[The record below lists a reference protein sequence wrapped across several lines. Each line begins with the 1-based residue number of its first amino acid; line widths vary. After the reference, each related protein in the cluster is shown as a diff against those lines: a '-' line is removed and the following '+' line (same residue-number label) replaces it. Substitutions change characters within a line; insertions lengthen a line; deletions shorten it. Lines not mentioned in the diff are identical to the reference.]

1 MKFLKRFF
9 GGEEESEQ
17 SKAFGNTRRP
27 ENSQSTGPAEPDLGE
42 AGRGKGPARE
52 KEIEIEWDPE
62 QGCLEVETKQDLE
75 LGLSKFMFE
84 LSEGEVHVVGTDKVQ
99 QPELTITERIYADSE
114 PEAINYQKDSF
125 VGVSADWDS
134 LLVIGKNSLGV
145 VSGGSGNVPTVGGSS
160 QSAPR
165 RETQVVLKVPV
176 AKNLD
181 EGKAPEPERAYFITV
196 DSGHI
201 GVENGTGRYTISAGS
216 GNVVIK
222 GCRMMAGSKIETG
235 SGGIK
240 VTGTT
245 FNSCRIETGSGG
257 IEVTGTTFNLCT
269 IETGS
274 GNVGVTGIL
283 DSFII
288 ITGSG
293 NVGVTGIFTGKNTV
307 KTGAGN
313 ILVKFGRGQGE
324 IEVQTSSG
332 GGAIQTTKSFFKGV
346 KNPNGQTAR
355 LSLITQAGK
364 IEVNE

>member
-1 MKFLKRFF
+1 
-9 GGEEESEQ
+9 
-17 SKAFGNTRRP
+17 
-27 ENSQSTGPAEPDLGE
+27 
-42 AGRGKGPARE
+42 
-52 KEIEIEWDPE
+52 
-62 QGCLEVETKQDLE
+62 
-75 LGLSKFMFE
+75 MFE
-84 LSEGEVHVVGTDKVQ
+84 LAEGEVHVVGTDEVKK
-99 QPELTITERIYADSE
+99 PELIVTERIYAGSE
-114 PEAINYQKDSF
+114 PEATGFYEKNGSG
-125 VGVSADWDS
+125 VNVSAGSKS
-134 LLVIGKNSLGV
+134 LLVKGESSSGV
-145 VSGGSGNVPTVGGSS
+145 VSGGSGSGQTAGLLGNVVISNSKISGNIVNTALRDGQEIGAS
-160 QSAPR
+160 QSGL